1 MRSRNMH
8 SITANTFRSE
18 RRTAAAGLLKVLDRK
33 DITGTPVLLWGGERT
48 ELPEEILPLLSA
60 ALHAMSRGQGIS
72 LITRPEWLTT
82 HEAAEM
88 IACSRQHVVDLINE
102 GELKASKI
110 GTHRRIKLD
119 DLLEFIEQEDKERD
133 AAMASLIAHTEEM
146 GGYGLK

>member
-1 MRSRNMH
+1 MQ
-8 SITANTFRSE
+8 SITANTFRTE
-18 RRTAAAGLLKVLDRK
+18 RRTTAAGVLKVLDRK
-33 DITGTPVLLWGGERT
+33 NAPDKPMLVWGNERV
-48 ELPEEILPLLSA
+48 ELPEEIIPLLLA
-60 ALHAMSRGQGIS
+60 ALQALVRGQGVS

-102 GELKASKI
+102 GQLKASKI

-119 DLLEFIEQEDKERD
+119 DLLSFIEQEDKERD

-146 GGYGLK
+146 GGYDLK